1 MVKGF
6 SIHVLVHGKDEI
18 LPEAPA
24 PDTNP
29 VTDGEWARFVAR
41 FNHNTAT
48 RTEFT
53 LAFSQRLAKC

>member
-24 PDTNP
+24 PETNP
-29 VTDGEWARFVAR
+29 VTDGERDRFVAR
-41 FNHNTAT
+41 FNYNTAT
-48 RTEFT
+48 RTESPP
-53 LAFSQRLAKC
+53 AFSQRLAKC